1 MSSKIEMSYEKYMVI
16 YWANLCRDNNLLII
30 LNISMFFL
38 SKGWFRGGYY
48 YTFYS
53 TGGCFLV
60 AILSIIPLSFINRLW
75 FYLVNLLVEFVGIYF
90 LAASIIYW
98 VRSGA
103 HTSV

>member
-1 MSSKIEMSYEKYMVI
+1 MYSKIEMSYEKHMVI
-16 YWANLCRDNNLLII
+16 YWANLSRFNNLMII

-38 SKGWFRGGYY
+38 SGLVSRGYY

-53 TGGCFLV
+53 IGCCFLV
-60 AILSIIPLSFINRLW
+60 AILAIIPLSFINRLW

>member
-1 MSSKIEMSYEKYMVI
+1 MYSKIEMSYEKYMVI
-16 YWANLCRDNNLLII
+16 YWANLCRINNLLII

-38 SKGWFRGGYY
+38 SGLVSRGYY

-53 TGGCFLV
+53 IGCCFLV
-60 AILSIIPLSFINRLW
+60 TILAIIPLSFIHRLW

-90 LAASIIYW
+90 LAASITYW